1 MADLLARLGRLTA
14 ADVRNI
20 LADIV
25 ARSGSQKATAR
36 EAGCSP
42 AFLNDVLKGR
52 REPSG
57 AILDALGLERVIY
70 YRAKTKNAEGNANAR

>member
-1 MADLLARLGRLTA
+1 MGNLLARLGRLTA

-25 ARSGSQKATAR
+25 SCSGSQKATAR

-57 AILDALGLERVIY
+57 PLLDALGLERVTY
-70 YRAKTKNAEGNANAR
+70 YRAKSTPVQGTQL